1 MNLSQVVTRHVTHRN
16 VPRIGTLRASCEED
30 GELRPDAKGEDDA
43 GIQHESGKHV
53 GRREAI

>member
-1 MNLSQVVTRHVTHRN
+1 MNLSQVETRQVTHRN

-43 GIQHESGKHV
+43 GIQHESGKRV
-53 GRREAI
+53 GQRETL